1 MAKAFEIVFWPCVAD
16 AKVRN
21 VERLPDGSIDLCL
34 FNGGI
39 RNSEHEY
46 MARLLRSKSK
56 TLVAFGSCAIEGG
69 MPGLANLHS
78 RADVFATVYADSEST
93 ENPQHVW
100 PQPETAMPEGTLH
113 LPVFYN
119 TLKTLSQTVPV
130 DYYLPGC
137 PPESEPIWEVL
148 VAAMQGKLPERGSVL
163 APPSTVCDQ
172 CPRQR
177 TEKRIKRFYRPWEI
191 IPDPQICL
199 LDQGLVC
206 CGIATR
212 AGCGALCP
220 QVNSPCI
227 GCYGPAEGVQDG
239 GARLMSALASVVDSR
254 DPAEIEAIIRAGIPD
269 PVGTFY
275 RFGLAGSVLRRARL
289 QDTSDS

>member
-1 MAKAFEIVFWPCVAD
+1 MPEPGRLLTMNAYLHDTPADAQTDPPNPDRSGLSSGSSHRPNRKLAVYWAASCGGCDIALLGISERILDVVKAFEIVFWPCVAD
-16 AKVRN
+16 AKVRD
-21 VERLPDGSIDLCL
+21 VERLADGSIDLCL

-46 MARLLRSKSK
+46 MARLLRSKSQ

-177 TEKRIKRFYRPWEI
+177 TEKRIKRFYRPWAI

-220 QVNSPCI
+220 AP
-227 GCYGPAEGVQDG
+227 
-239 GARLMSALASVVDSR
+239 SAA
-254 DPAEIEAIIRAGIPD
+254 
-269 PVGTFY
+269 
-275 RFGLAGSVLRRARL
+275 
-289 QDTSDS
+289 

>member
-1 MAKAFEIVFWPCVAD
+1 MNTHLHDAPADAQADPPNPDRSGLSSGSSQRPKRKLAVYWAASCGGCDIALLGISERILDVAKAFEIVFWPCVAD
-16 AKVRN
+16 AKVRD

-172 CPRQR
+172 CPRNAPR
-177 TEKRIKRFYRPWEI
+177 
-191 IPDPQICL
+191 
-199 LDQGLVC
+199 
-206 CGIATR
+206 
-212 AGCGALCP
+212 
-220 QVNSPCI
+220 S
-227 GCYGPAEGVQDG
+227 
-239 GARLMSALASVVDSR
+239 
-254 DPAEIEAIIRAGIPD
+254 
-269 PVGTFY
+269 
-275 RFGLAGSVLRRARL
+275 GS
-289 QDTSDS
+289 SDSIDRGRSFRTRRSVSWIKGLSAAASPLERDAEPFARK